1 MSPHISDLFD
11 LADLAQAVGDG
22 HVRVQVH
29 PSLPLKIINY
39 TERAQYERVWTDVTR
54 QCRGLIVDEHGRVLA
69 RPYAKF
75 FNYGEHPEGSLDLAA
90 RAVVSDKLDGCFPR
104 GTALNLWGGG
114 TVTIDEVVGGR
125 LPVTLVGMDEHGELV
140 PATVT
145 DWHKNGRKD
154 HWLDIEVGARVS
166 RMSGSAGHPNRL
178 RVTVNHHIWV
188 NGDYRPACETKPG
201 DRVTTQ
207 TWRPSDEVI
216 RLVRAS
222 LLGDGCILSSA
233 TKPGQAKYQES
244 HSAKQADY
252 AEALR
257 KVLGDCAANRSDT
270 RSGYGSHMVWAG
282 SREYEAL
289 GDLRRE
295 WYPDGVKR
303 VPADLSW
310 MDDYAV
316 AKWLMDDGCRQ
327 RFKLQADRICLS
339 THSFTKEEIERL
351 GHRLTEMYGVSYH
364 LCDDSGRGWTLVVN
378 SGRKQQIQRM
388 WAAITPHVHPS
399 MRYKVPER
407 YRDALYV
414 EPQPGREVA
423 VPREVEVVSVSSVEP
438 NKRNFPSGR
447 TGFDVTT
454 TTHNYMARGVLVHNS
469 LGILYPVN
477 GGHAIATRGS
487 FSSEQALHATGLWQ
501 ERYAG
506 VTTVEPGI
514 TYLFEIIYPGNRI
527 VCDYGD
533 LDDLVLLGGVE
544 IATGMPVQVSWPG
557 PAATVFEYAS
567 LGEALK
573 APPRPGAEGLV
584 VRFPDHG
591 QLMTKIKQSD
601 YVALHRTVTGLNARV
616 VWERLG
622 DGATPA
628 EICEGLP
635 DEFHSWVRDV
645 AAELTGRRDQIVAL
659 AWAEH
664 QGIVAALPDGWT
676 RKDYAKAA
684 GRSRNRAWL
693 FLLLDERDPSDRI
706 WRTLRPSS
714 DDRPGNYSED
724 TA

>member
-11 LADLAQAVGDG
+11 LADLAQAIGDG

-54 QCRGLIVDEHGRVLA
+54 QCRGLIVDEHGQVLA

-90 RAVVSDKLDGCFPR
+90 RAVVTDKLDG
-104 GTALNLWGGG
+104 
-114 TVTIDEVVGGR
+114 
-125 LPVTLVGMDEHGELV
+125 
-140 PATVT
+140 
-145 DWHKNGRKD
+145 
-154 HWLDIEVGARVS
+154 
-166 RMSGSAGHPNRL
+166 
-178 RVTVNHHIWV
+178 
-188 NGDYRPACETKPG
+188 
-201 DRVTTQ
+201 
-207 TWRPSDEVI
+207 
-216 RLVRAS
+216 
-222 LLGDGCILSSA
+222 
-233 TKPGQAKYQES
+233 
-244 HSAKQADY
+244 
-252 AEALR
+252 
-257 KVLGDCAANRSDT
+257 
-270 RSGYGSHMVWAG
+270 
-282 SREYEAL
+282 
-289 GDLRRE
+289 
-295 WYPDGVKR
+295 
-303 VPADLSW
+303 
-310 MDDYAV
+310 
-316 AKWLMDDGCRQ
+316 
-327 RFKLQADRICLS
+327 
-339 THSFTKEEIERL
+339 
-351 GHRLTEMYGVSYH
+351 
-364 LCDDSGRGWTLVVN
+364 
-378 SGRKQQIQRM
+378 
-388 WAAITPHVHPS
+388 
-399 MRYKVPER
+399 
-407 YRDALYV
+407 
-414 EPQPGREVA
+414 
-423 VPREVEVVSVSSVEP
+423 
-438 NKRNFPSGR
+438 
-447 TGFDVTT
+447 
-454 TTHNYMARGVLVHNS
+454 S

-487 FSSEQALHATGLWQ
+487 FSSDQALHATGLWQ

-693 FLLLDERDPSDRI
+693 FLLLDERDPSDKI

-714 DDRPGNYSED
+714 DARPGNYSED